1 MDTNEELLEFPCEF
15 HIKAIGHTT
24 KDLDATVVGVVRKH
38 IKAIYEGGVRSKPS
52 SKGRFTSVT
61 VTFTLESRE
70 QLDNIYAALGAI
82 DEVVMVL

>member
-24 KDLDATVVGVVRKH
+24 KNLDATVVNVVRRH
-38 IKAIYEGGVRSKPS
+38 VKAIYEGAVRSKPS
-52 SKGRFTSVT
+52 SKGKFTSVT

-70 QLDNIYAALGAI
+70 QLDSIYTALGAI
-82 DEVVMVL
+82 DEIVMVL